1 MSTQQTMNPQG
12 QEALFSRATPAEGYF
27 ARMRRVLALD
37 YAAKARRLIGRIP
50 GFGGLRQ
57 AADRPRLMPL
67 NSAAGFMAR
76 WYQKDYGD
84 ADKPAALQEIPWD
97 YIEANQEDI
106 PFFGLREY
114 WYPALTSADL
124 PHNQVRAVQLLG
136 DNIVLFR
143 GADGEIGALRNRC
156 PHRGPLLSL
165 GQSNVWEVGTLT
177 CRYHGAT
184 FNTKGEC
191 VAFLADGPN
200 SVACGSAKMQAR
212 AYPAQERNGVIFLWM
227 GSGEPEDILTNVP
240 RAPDTLADGYYFS
253 FTGTVPYS
261 YLNLVDNATD
271 MTHVGCLHRTCL
283 LFGDQK
289 MGGGVAFEELDGRG
303 VRATLA
309 EMGGHDG
316 KHAIDDIEWYMP
328 GMVFHGREF
337 LDGILHGLWFWW
349 VPRDAGS
356 FTAWFIGCVDKTR
369 ASKRTAKRIKGRL
382 MHAMQSDL
390 LPGLACFIGGDAPM
404 QMSQGR
410 VVRRDREN
418 LFRGDR
424 AVVRCRQMLK
434 DKHRQEVEMR
444 RALGLDG
451 LVHRVRQPH
460 AEEHVLAVAN

>member
-1 MSTQQTMNPQG
+1 
-12 QEALFSRATPAEGYF
+12 
-27 ARMRRVLALD
+27 MRRILAVGWT
-37 YAAKARRLIGRIP
+37 AKAQRLIGRIL
-50 GFGGLRQ
+50 GLGRLRE
-57 AADRPRLMPL
+57 AAAGPRLMPL

-76 WYQKDYGD
+76 WYHKAYGTP
-84 ADKPAALQEIPWD
+84 DKPAALQEIPWD
-97 YIEANQEDI
+97 YIAANQEEI

-114 WYPALTSADL
+114 WYPALISKDL
-124 PHNQVRAVQLLG
+124 PHNEVRAVQLLG
-136 DNIVLFR
+136 DDIVLFR
-143 GADGEIGALRNRC
+143 GAQGEVGALRNRC
-156 PHRGPLLSL
+156 PHRGLLLSL
-165 GQSNVWEVGTLT
+165 GQANVWEIGTLS
-177 CRYHGAT
+177 CRYHGST

-200 SVACGSAKMQAR
+200 SVACGSAKMKVR
-212 AYPAQERNGVIFLWM
+212 SYPALERNGVIFLWM
-227 GSGEPEDILTNVP
+227 GCGEPEDIMTNVP
-240 RAPDTLADGYYFS
+240 RAPETLADGHSFA
-253 FTGTVPYS
+253 FTGVVPYS

-289 MGGGVAFEELDGRG
+289 MGGGVDYQELEGRG

-316 KHAIDDIEWYMP
+316 GHAIDDIEWYMP

-337 LDGILHGLWFWW
+337 LDGVLHGLWFWW
-349 VPRDAGS
+349 VPKDAGS
-356 FTAWFIGCVDKTR
+356 FTAWFIGTVDKAK
-369 ASKRTAKRIKGRL
+369 ASKRMAKKIKGRL

-410 VVRRDREN
+410 VVRWDREN

-434 DKHRQEVEMR
+434 DKHRQEIELR
-444 RALGLDG
+444 QGLGQDG
-451 LVHRVRQPH
+451 LVHRV
-460 AEEHVLAVAN
+460 